1 MGSKTNSQH
10 RALLH
15 FCGHIF
21 NTYSMLNGESV
32 QYALTTQISACLQE
46 QVGLMSISSWTL
58 SFSSSPRTW
67 LNFFMKSWAFPASG
81 RFSVNIKQSSIRMSV
96 TWSGMNPNY
105 FEEMCGLKKKKLCGL
120 KLTGNT
126 HQLPKHGC
134 VIGLGLPGERG
145 RNVRYVGTLAS
156 KGKRLV
162 LFVCPISPLAACG
175 GPAALWR
182 GLWACS
188 DTSTSHSGPWQQ
200 RSITPRQKR
209 NRREERWQKTQGT
222 INILSLWH
230 VLVDLLVRCL
240 SSCCTC
246 CDVCLLTY
254 IKSHRSVFMCT
265 IHNCACL
272 ILLRGVN
279 IAGLLTWQHL
289 CPGRRTGSTDTSS
302 SPLCQDC
309 EGPCTERR
317 SSLLITCRKE
327 GRVHKWNYVKIKKM
341 EQVVSLY

>member
-10 RALLH
+10 WALLH

-145 RNVRYVGTLAS
+145 RNVRYVLIGI
-156 KGKRLV
+156 KRQTV
-162 LFVCPISPLAACG
+162 SFVCVSHLTTGSLWRSSSSLTRPLSMFWHFHISFRALTTKIDYTKTEEKQERGEVAKNTGDDQYTVLVTCTRWPISALLIFMLYV
-175 GPAALWR
+175 LWR
-182 GLWACS
+182 VF
-188 DTSTSHSGPWQQ
+188 
-200 RSITPRQKR
+200 
-209 NRREERWQKTQGT
+209 
-222 INILSLWH
+222 INIH
-230 VLVDLLVRCL
+230 
-240 SSCCTC
+240 
-246 CDVCLLTY
+246 
-254 IKSHRSVFMCT
+254 
-265 IHNCACL
+265 
-272 ILLRGVN
+272 
-279 IAGLLTWQHL
+279 
-289 CPGRRTGSTDTSS
+289 
-302 SPLCQDC
+302 
-309 EGPCTERR
+309 
-317 SSLLITCRKE
+317 
-327 GRVHKWNYVKIKKM
+327 
-341 EQVVSLY
+341 